1 MAWHIMWWSF
11 VLAYQ
16 PAMWGS
22 CDGRTAGM
30 FGEAA
35 MTEPWDG
42 VGTAAM
48 ARTHKAQEGLL
59 GGCDAHTGSET
70 YVGMLQAR

>member
-1 MAWHIMWWSF
+1 MCWSL

-16 PAMWGS
+16 LAVQGS

-30 FGEAA
+30 FSEPA
-35 MTEPWDG
+35 MTEAWDD

-48 ARTHKAQEGLL
+48 AGTHKARDGVS
-59 GGCDAHTGSET
+59 G
-70 YVGMLQAR
+70 YVTS

>member
-1 MAWHIMWWSF
+1 MRWSL

-16 PAMWGS
+16 PAVRGS

-35 MTEPWDG
+35 MTKLWDG
-42 VGTAAM
+42 LGTAAM
-48 ARTHKAQEGLL
+48 DGTHKEQEGAS
-59 GGCDAHTGSET
+59 GW
-70 YVGMLQAR
+70 V